1 MARQVLTFSP
11 PTKQVESEAA
21 AVEVLLLQPFA
32 KPPQVTFENVA
43 ARREAVRQLLIL
55 NTTNTEQLVTLSVP
69 RDKGFSAD
77 ADIFKLAPGQQQ
89 RVTFVWKPDGKE
101 PATRV
106 GVSVSTDKGYRGRL
120 ILLGTLR
127 QETLPRKKQVPRSSI
142 LTSSQKPN
150 LTSGPARNVPAQP
163 AKKAAATSRAQCTKK
178 AVVPARITVPVEF
191 KTRSKKR
198 TACENTC
205 SESVKSTPL
214 QKQTLSSLSESNGC
228 LRSDNQHESCCPVEQ
243 TALNTLADSGCLG
256 TDDAQTGVSPA
267 AHPYCKSEDVTTQTE
282 TICPDVRR
290 ETFSGEINSPK
301 TTISV
306 SEDSRDHVSAD
317 HAHSLP
323 GTGAISASQYAGE
336 CGNLKLQVETVYTEV
351 KSGHSLPLESS
362 VNAAFNESL
371 EPVST
376 TFEDSLNLAT
386 LDSASLEAVNAS
398 EANSSQNNTFELDL
412 SARMDM
418 LYQQIANRPSDGAQ
432 ENASDSHEQLNVSA
446 YLSSLYNEMCEE
458 KSKELLCS
466 LPVLSKTLTEE
477 TLSERR
483 SSSPKRLCEVD
494 KQDNSL
500 ENLLRELEL
509 GASGDSLLGTMQQC
523 GGNALFD
530 GHVNI
535 EDYFPA
541 DVSSIRAKPED
552 TP

>member
-89 RVTFVWKPDGKE
+89 RVTFVWKPDGNE

-150 LTSGPARNVPAQP
+150 LTFGPARKVPTQP
-163 AKKAAATSRAQCTKK
+163 TKKAAPDLAQCTKK
-178 AVVPARITVPVEF
+178 AVAPARITIPVEF
-191 KTRSKKR
+191 KTGSKKR
-198 TACENTC
+198 TACENTYNA
-205 SESVKSTPL
+205 SVKSTPL

-228 LRSDNQHESCCPVEQ
+228 SRSDNQYERCCPVEQ
-243 TALNTLADSGCLG
+243 TALSVPADSGCLG
-256 TDDAQTGVSPA
+256 TDIAQTGVSPA
-267 AHPYCKSEDVTTQTE
+267 AHPYCKSEDVMTQTE
-282 TICPDVRR
+282 TICPEVRR
-290 ETFSGEINSPK
+290 ETFSGGINSPK
-301 TTISV
+301 TTSSV
-306 SEDSRDHVSAD
+306 SEDSHDHVSAD

-323 GTGAISASQYAGE
+323 DTGAISASHYSGE
-336 CGNLKLQVETVYTEV
+336 CGNLKPQVETVYTEV
-351 KSGHSLPLESS
+351 ESGHNLPLETS
-362 VNAAFNESL
+362 VNAAFKENLESM
-371 EPVST
+371 ST
-376 TFEDSLNLAT
+376 TFEDSLNVAT
-386 LDSASLEAVNAS
+386 RDSASLEAVNAN

-466 LPVLSKTLTEE
+466 LPVLSNTLTEE

-483 SSSPKRLCEVD
+483 SSSPKRPCEVD
-494 KQDNSL
+494 RQDNSL

-509 GASGDSLLGTMQQC
+509 GASGDSLVGTMQQC
-523 GGNALFD
+523 SGNALFD

-552 TP
+552 SL